1 MSSRLRFVS
10 FVSRLAKTTLVCAGH
25 RDFVCPLFTP
35 EPFFQLYDGRK
46 ILKKPLRHRHRCHLP
61 SIGCRNSVYMPPYS
75 LTAAASRSRS
85 PDLLGAQASEVALV
99 HLRGTMENRKTHP
112 VNEFKV
118 VDGHGKEYIVFEYQ
132 EGTETQSLKWIK
144 AGPTWYCL
152 SDGTAVDKI
161 DDNTFKISMIDGVL
175 HRQP

>member
-1 MSSRLRFVS
+1 
-10 FVSRLAKTTLVCAGH
+10 
-25 RDFVCPLFTP
+25 
-35 EPFFQLYDGRK
+35 
-46 ILKKPLRHRHRCHLP
+46 
-61 SIGCRNSVYMPPYS
+61 
-75 LTAAASRSRS
+75 
-85 PDLLGAQASEVALV
+85 
-99 HLRGTMENRKTHP
+99 MEIRKTHP

-118 VDGHGKEYIVFEYQ
+118 VDGHGKEHTVFEYQ
-132 EGTETQSLKWIK
+132 EGSETQSLKWIK